1 MYKTL
6 GFKWLNQAF
15 CPALAFMSA
24 DRNEARNP
32 QRFIHATVV
41 SHYKK
46 TTHQLKLTE
55 NMNYTDRIFPT
66 NKGLT
71 TYLDELIAKNY
82 QIPTFQR
89 DVVWEQENVKKLWDS
104 IYKFYPLGSILIW
117 KTDLKLQNH
126 RQIGGHQITDT
137 NFSRT
142 EYQYILDGQQRT
154 TSLLTSLYGG
164 TIEGRPDFDPLL
176 YVDLTVSMDNDTD
189 DESYRN
195 RFLFWSEIDDRNGE
209 IRPNIGKKKRFDEG
223 LIVKLIDIKNNFTTV
238 QTSIFN
244 SSTVNKNFNH
254 SFLTELS
261 KIKGVLDNYRISFI
275 EVKGIQVSEVCQ
287 IFERI
292 NQAGKPLN
300 IFDIVV
306 AKTFKPSAPQT
317 ATSPADKGFYL
328 RDLID
333 DFRKQNNSE
342 FLKIGDLDYL
352 QILAVIINHNVPNS
366 GVRNIT
372 DRYLNEIKTEHIL
385 AVWDETKKAILKTFD
400 FFENHLHIKT
410 PYLIPF
416 RYFYFT
422 ISAYFY
428 KNSSPDYNLLQ
439 KYFWFNSFHNDDL
452 LSNTTQLAFHI
463 DFLNKDKMNEPVVF
477 ERFLIDKQKLR
488 TATYSSKGRMS
499 RAVLALYASAQ
510 PKDWEHC
517 NREVLVQNFFFT
529 LDKPNLHHIFP
540 TNSDYVLKNQH
551 KNKITSDSLMNIAYL
566 TQITNLDITNRN
578 PLEYMKDYDKPEFE
592 AIMPSHLLS
601 GEILDWARTGEFPD
615 NAIDQFIES
624 RVNNILS
631 DLKLKL
637 SGVVTFDEMDTMEI
651 KEEVTTEQE

>member
-1 MYKTL
+1 
-6 GFKWLNQAF
+6 
-15 CPALAFMSA
+15 
-24 DRNEARNP
+24 
-32 QRFIHATVV
+32 
-41 SHYKK
+41 
-46 TTHQLKLTE
+46 
-55 NMNYTDRIFPT
+55 MNYSDRIFPT

-89 DVVWEQENVKKLWDS
+89 DVVWEPENVKKLWDS

-164 TIEGRPDFDPLL
+164 SIEGRVGFNPLL
-176 YVDLTVSMDNDTD
+176 YVDLTVPIESDTD
-189 DESYRN
+189 DESFSD

-209 IRPNIGKKKRFDEG
+209 AKANTGKKKRFDEG
-223 LIVKLIDIKNNFTTV
+223 LIVKLIEIKNNFTKV
-238 QTSIFN
+238 QSSVFN
-244 SSTVNKNFNH
+244 SQIVNKDFNH
-254 SFLTELS
+254 PILNELS

-306 AKTFKPSAPQT
+306 AKTFKTDKQET
-317 ATSPADKGFYL
+317 ATTQGENGFYL

-333 DFRKQNNSE
+333 DFRGLNNSE
-342 FLKIGDLDYL
+342 FLKITDLDYL
-352 QILAVIINHNVPNS
+352 QILAVIINYNVPDS

-372 DRYLNEIKTEHIL
+372 DRYLNEIKTEHVL
-385 AVWDETKKAILKTFD
+385 LVWEETKKAILKTFD
-400 FFENHLHIKT
+400 FFENHLHLKT
-410 PYLIPF
+410 PHLIPF

-422 ISAYFY
+422 VTAYFY
-428 KNSSPDYNLLQ
+428 KNSSPDYNLLK
-439 KYFWFNSFHNDDL
+439 KYFWFNSFHNEDRL
-452 LSNTTQLAFHI
+452 GNTTQLAQHI
-463 DFLNKDKMNEPVVF
+463 EFLNKEKRNEHPVF
-477 ERFLIDKQKLR
+477 DRFLIDKQRLR
-488 TATYSSKGRMS
+488 SATYSSKGRIS
-499 RAVLALYASAQ
+499 RAILALYASVQ

-517 NREVLVQNFFFT
+517 DREVLVQNFFFST
-529 LDKPNLHHIFP
+529 DKPNLHHIFP
-540 TNSDYVLKNQH
+540 TNSEYVLSNEHKNQ
-551 KNKITSDSLMNIAYL
+551 ITSDSLMNIAYL

-592 AIMPSHLLS
+592 EIMSSHLLS
-601 GEILDWARTGEFPD
+601 GEILEWARGGELPD

-624 RVNNILS
+624 RTDRILT
-631 DLKLKL
+631 DLKTKL
-637 SGVVTFDEMDTMEI
+637 SGVTFDVIDTI
-651 KEEVTTEQE
+651 EVNETENL

>member
-1 MYKTL
+1 
-6 GFKWLNQAF
+6 
-15 CPALAFMSA
+15 
-24 DRNEARNP
+24 
-32 QRFIHATVV
+32 
-41 SHYKK
+41 
-46 TTHQLKLTE
+46 
-55 NMNYTDRIFPT
+55 MNYTDRIFPT

-89 DVVWEQENVKKLWDS
+89 DVAWEQENVKKLWDS

-117 KTDLKLQNH
+117 KTDLQLQNH
-126 RQIGGHQITDT
+126 RQIGGHQITDI

-164 TIEGRPDFDPLL
+164 NIESRPNFNPLL
-176 YVDLTVSMDNDTD
+176 YVDLTIPIDHETD
-189 DESYRN
+189 DESYRH
-195 RFLFWSEIDDRNGE
+195 RFLFWTEIEDRNGE
-209 IRPNIGKKKRFDEG
+209 IRQNIGKKKRFDEG

-238 QTSIFN
+238 QTHVFN
-244 SSTVNKNFNH
+244 SPIVNKDFNH
-254 SFLTELS
+254 PILAELS

-306 AKTFKPSAPQT
+306 AKTFKPK
-317 ATSPADKGFYL
+317 TSTENGFYL

-333 DFRKQNNSE
+333 DFRNHNHSI
-342 FLKIGDLDYL
+342 FLKISDLDYL
-352 QILAVIINHNVPNS
+352 QILATMINYNIPNS

-385 AVWDETKKAILKTFD
+385 SIWDEAKKAILKTFD

-416 RYFYFT
+416 RYFYLT
-422 ISAYFY
+422 ITAYFY
-428 KNSSPDYNLLQ
+428 KNTAPDYDLLK
-439 KYFWFNSFHNDDL
+439 KYFWFHSFHNDDL
-452 LSNTTQLAFHI
+452 LSNTTQLGQHI
-463 DFLNKDKMNEPVVF
+463 EFLNKNKENQSIHF

-488 TATYSSKGRMS
+488 SATYSSKGRMS
-499 RAVLALYASAQ
+499 RAILALYASLQ

-517 NREVLVQNFFFT
+517 DRNILVQNFFFST
-529 LDKPNLHHIFP
+529 DKPNLHHIFP
-540 TNSDYVLKNQH
+540 TNSEYVINNQH
-551 KNKITSDSLMNIAYL
+551 KNQITSDSLMNIAYL

-578 PLEYMKDYDKPEFE
+578 PLEYIKDYDKPEFE
-592 AIMPSHLLS
+592 KIMPSHLLS
-601 GEILDWARTGEFPD
+601 NEILIWARNGIFPE
-615 NAIDQFIES
+615 NALDQFIES
-624 RVNNILS
+624 RVDNILS
-631 DLKLKL
+631 DLKTKL
-637 SGVVTFDEMDTMEI
+637 DGITFDEIDTME
-651 KEEVTTEQE
+651 KSS

>member
-1 MYKTL
+1 
-6 GFKWLNQAF
+6 
-15 CPALAFMSA
+15 
-24 DRNEARNP
+24 
-32 QRFIHATVV
+32 
-41 SHYKK
+41 
-46 TTHQLKLTE
+46 
-55 NMNYTDRIFPT
+55 MNYTDRIFPT

-137 NFSRT
+137 NFNRT

-164 TIEGRPDFDPLL
+164 TIESRPGFNPIL
-176 YVDLTVSMDNDTD
+176 YVDLTIEAESDTD
-189 DESYRN
+189 DESYKN
-195 RFLFWSEIDDRNGE
+195 RFLFWHDIDDRNGE
-209 IRPNIGKKKRFDEG
+209 VRQNIGKKKRFDDG
-223 LIVKLIDIKNNFTTV
+223 LIVKLIEIKNNFTTLQASV
-238 QTSIFN
+238 FN
-244 SSTVNKNFNH
+244 SEFVNKKFDH
-254 SFLTELS
+254 PVLAELA

-306 AKTFKPSAPQT
+306 AKTFRPATQQT
-317 ATSPADKGFYL
+317 TTNQAEDGFYL

-333 DFRKQNNSE
+333 DFRGRNNSE
-342 FLKIGDLDYL
+342 FLKISDLDYL
-352 QILAVIINHNVPNS
+352 QILAVLINHNIPNS
-366 GVRNIT
+366 SVRNIT
-372 DRYLNEIKTEHIL
+372 DRYLNEIKTEQIL
-385 AVWDETKKAILKTFD
+385 LVWDEANKAMLKTFD

-422 ISAYFY
+422 ITSYFY
-428 KNSSPDYNLLQ
+428 KNSSPNYDLL
-439 KYFWFNSFHNDDL
+439 KKHFWFNSFHNDDL
-452 LSNTTQLAFHI
+452 LSNTTQLAHHI
-463 DFLNKDKMNEPVVF
+463 EFLNKEKLKQPFEF
-477 ERFLIDKQKLR
+477 ERFLINKQKLR
-488 TATYSSKGRMS
+488 SATYSSKGRMS

-517 NREVLVQNFFFT
+517 DRDVLVQNFFFT
-529 LDKPNLHHIFP
+529 TDKPNLHHIFP
-540 TNSDYVLKNQH
+540 TNSEYVLNNQH

-566 TQITNLDITNRN
+566 TQITNLDITNRP

-592 AIMPSHLLS
+592 NIMPSHLLPS
-601 GEILDWARTGEFPD
+601 EILEWARAEEMPE
-615 NAIDQFIES
+615 NAIDLFMEA
-624 RVNNILS
+624 RVNNILV
-631 DLKLKL
+631 DLKAKL
-637 SGVVTFDEMDTMEI
+637 DGITFDEIDTMEI
-651 KEEVTTEQE
+651 SESL

>member
-1 MYKTL
+1 
-6 GFKWLNQAF
+6 
-15 CPALAFMSA
+15 
-24 DRNEARNP
+24 
-32 QRFIHATVV
+32 
-41 SHYKK
+41 
-46 TTHQLKLTE
+46 
-55 NMNYTDRIFPT
+55 MNYTDRIFPT

-164 TIEGRPDFDPLL
+164 SIEGRPDFDPLL
-176 YVDLTVSMDNDTD
+176 YVDLTIPIDSDTD

-244 SSTVNKNFNH
+244 SPVVNKDFNH
-254 SFLTELS
+254 SFLAELS

-306 AKTFKPSAPQT
+306 AKTFKP
-317 ATSPADKGFYL
+317 ATPPTDKIPADKGFYL

-385 AVWDETKKAILKTFD
+385 AVWDETKKAMLKTFD

-428 KNSSPDYNLLQ
+428 KNSSPDYNLLL

-601 GEILDWARTGEFPD
+601 CEILDWARSGVFPD
-615 NAIDQFIES
+615 NAIDQFMES
-624 RVNNILS
+624 RVNNILT
-631 DLKLKL
+631 DLKTKL
-637 SGVVTFDEMDTMEI
+637 NGVTFDEMDTMEI
-651 KEEVTTEQE
+651 KEPVTTEQE

>member
-1 MYKTL
+1 
-6 GFKWLNQAF
+6 
-15 CPALAFMSA
+15 
-24 DRNEARNP
+24 
-32 QRFIHATVV
+32 
-41 SHYKK
+41 
-46 TTHQLKLTE
+46 
-55 NMNYTDRIFPT
+55 MNYTDRIFPT

-89 DVVWEQENVKKLWDS
+89 DVVWQQENVKKLWDS

-126 RQIGGHQITDT
+126 RQIGGHQITDIDFT
-137 NFSRT
+137 RT

-164 TIEGRPDFDPLL
+164 SIEGRSGFDPLL
-176 YVDLTVSMDNDTD
+176 YIDLTIPFDSDTD

-195 RFLFWSEIDDRNGE
+195 RFLFWTEIDDRNGE
-209 IRPNIGKKKRFDEG
+209 IKANIGKKKRFDEG

-238 QTSIFN
+238 QTNVFN
-244 SSTVNKNFNH
+244 SLLVNKDFNH
-254 SFLTELS
+254 PILAELS

-275 EVKGIQVSEVCQ
+275 EIKGIQVSEVCQ

-306 AKTFKPSAPQT
+306 AKTFKPVIP
-317 ATSPADKGFYL
+317 PALNTQGEKGFYL

-342 FLKIGDLDYL
+342 FLKISDIDYL
-352 QILAVIINHNVPNS
+352 QILSVIINQNVPNS

-385 AVWDETKKAILKTFD
+385 AVWEDTKNAMLKTFD

-416 RYFYFT
+416 RYFYFSIT
-422 ISAYFY
+422 AYFY
-428 KNSSPDYNLLQ
+428 KNSTPNYDFLK

-452 LSNTTQLAFHI
+452 LSNTTQLNQHI
-463 DFLNKDKMNEPVVF
+463 DFLIKERMKQPVVF

-488 TATYSSKGRMS
+488 NATYSSKGRIS
-499 RAVLALYASAQ
+499 RAILALYSSLK

-517 NREVLVQNFFFT
+517 DREVLVQNFFFST
-529 LDKPNLHHIFP
+529 DKPNLHHIFP
-540 TNSDYVLKNQH
+540 TNSEYVLNNQH
-551 KNKITSDSLMNIAYL
+551 KNSITSDSLMNIAYL

-578 PLEYMKDYDKPEFE
+578 PLEYIQDYDKPAFE
-592 AIMPSHLLS
+592 KIMPTHLLS
-601 GEILDWARTGEFPD
+601 NEILEWARKGVLPE
-615 NAIDQFIES
+615 NAIDLFIES
-624 RVNNILS
+624 RVNNIL
-631 DLKLKL
+631 DNLKEKL
-637 SGVVTFDEMDTMEI
+637 DGITFDVIDTV
-651 KEEVTTEQE
+651 EV

>member
-1 MYKTL
+1 
-6 GFKWLNQAF
+6 
-15 CPALAFMSA
+15 
-24 DRNEARNP
+24 
-32 QRFIHATVV
+32 
-41 SHYKK
+41 
-46 TTHQLKLTE
+46 
-55 NMNYTDRIFPT
+55 MNYTDRIFPT

-89 DVVWEQENVKKLWDS
+89 SVVWEQQNVKKLWDS
-104 IYKFYPLGSILIW
+104 IYKFYPLGSILVW

-164 TIEGRPDFDPLL
+164 SIEGRPGFNPLI
-176 YVDLTVSMDNDTD
+176 YVDLTIPIDSDTD
-189 DESYRN
+189 DESYRS

-209 IRPNIGKKKRFDEG
+209 LKPNTVKKKKFDEG

-238 QTSIFN
+238 QTSVFN
-244 SSTVNKNFNH
+244 SQTVNKDFNH
-254 SFLTELS
+254 QILLELS

-306 AKTFKPSAPQT
+306 AKTFKT
-317 ATSPADKGFYL
+317 ATQSEDGFYL
-328 RDLID
+328 RELID
-333 DFRKQNNSE
+333 DFRDHNNSE
-342 FLKIGDLDYL
+342 FLKISDLDYL
-352 QILAVIINHNVPNS
+352 QILAIIINHNVPDS

-385 AVWDETKKAILKTFD
+385 AVWEETKKAMLKTFD
-400 FFENHLHIKT
+400 FFENHLHLKT

-422 ISAYFY
+422 VTAYFY
-428 KNSSPDYNLLQ
+428 KNSSPDYGLLK
-439 KYFWFNSFHNDDL
+439 KYFWFNSFHNEDK
-452 LSNTTQLAFHI
+452 LSNTTQLGQHI
-463 DFLNKDKMNEPVVF
+463 EFLSKGKKNEPLAF
-477 ERFLIDKQKLR
+477 DRFLIDKQRLR
-488 TATYSSKGRMS
+488 SATYSSKGRMS
-499 RAVLALYASAQ
+499 RAILALYASAQ

-517 NREVLVQNFFFT
+517 DREVLVQNFFFST
-529 LDKPNLHHIFP
+529 DKPNLHHIFP
-540 TNSDYVLKNQH
+540 TNSEYVLNNKH

-601 GEILDWARTGEFPD
+601 GEILDWARSGVLPED
-615 NAIDQFIES
+615 AIDQFIES
-624 RVNNILS
+624 RVNSILA
-631 DLKLKL
+631 DLKTKL
-637 SGVVTFDEMDTMEI
+637 NDLTFDVIDTIETNETVI
-651 KEEVTTEQE
+651 DESD

>member
-1 MYKTL
+1 
-6 GFKWLNQAF
+6 
-15 CPALAFMSA
+15 
-24 DRNEARNP
+24 
-32 QRFIHATVV
+32 
-41 SHYKK
+41 
-46 TTHQLKLTE
+46 
-55 NMNYTDRIFPT
+55 MNYTDRIFPT

-137 NFSRT
+137 NFHRT

-164 TIEGRPDFDPLL
+164 SIEGRSGFDPLL
-176 YVDLTVSMDNDTD
+176 YVDLTIPNDSDTD

-195 RFLFWSEIDDRNGE
+195 RFLFWREIDDRNGE
-209 IRPNIGKKKRFDEG
+209 IKSNIGKKKRFDEG
-223 LIVKLIDIKNNFTTV
+223 LIVKLIEIKNNFV
-238 QTSIFN
+238 NIQASVFN
-244 SSTVNKNFNH
+244 SQTVNKDFTH
-254 SFLTELS
+254 QILTELS

-306 AKTFKPSAPQT
+306 AKTFR
-317 ATSPADKGFYL
+317 PAAQNITLTQGDTGFYL

-333 DFRKQNNSE
+333 DFRNQKNNNSE
-342 FLKIGDLDYL
+342 FLKISDLDYL
-352 QILAVIINHNVPNS
+352 QILAVVINYNVPES
-366 GVRNIT
+366 GIRNIT

-385 AVWDETKKAILKTFD
+385 MVWDKTKKAILKTFD
-400 FFENHLHIKT
+400 FFENHLHVKT

-422 ISAYFY
+422 VTAYFY
-428 KNSSPDYNLLQ
+428 DNSSPDYNFL
-439 KYFWFNSFHNDDL
+439 KRYFWYNSFHNDDK
-452 LSNTTQLAFHI
+452 LSNTTQLGQHI
-463 DFLNKDKMNEPVVF
+463 EFLNKEKKNEPLVF
-477 ERFLIDKQKLR
+477 DRFLIDKQKLR
-488 TATYSSKGRMS
+488 SATYSSKGRMS

-517 NREVLVQNFFFT
+517 DRQVLVQNFFFST
-529 LDKPNLHHIFP
+529 DKPNLHHIFP
-540 TNSDYVLKNQH
+540 TNSEYVLNNQH

-566 TQITNLDITNRN
+566 TQMTNLDITNRN
-578 PLEYMKDYDKPEFE
+578 PLEYIKDYDKPEFE
-592 AIMPSHLLS
+592 EIMSSHLLS
-601 GEILDWARTGEFPD
+601 NEILAWARGGALPE
-615 NAIDQFIES
+615 NAIDQFIEG
-624 RVNNILS
+624 RVNNILNNLETKLNDITFNVIDTIETNEPEMS
-631 DLKLKL
+631 DL
-637 SGVVTFDEMDTMEI
+637 E
-651 KEEVTTEQE
+651 